1 MDQRVC
7 QMDENNKILI
17 EVRVAAGL
25 GNPLNKW
32 ENNRMESLNL
42 AIKEQIYNNAAKEKV
57 FGQQLEEVV
66 KGIYRMG
73 KYYLVEELAS

>member
-1 MDQRVC
+1 MDG
-7 QMDENNKILI
+7 NNKILI
-17 EVRVAAGL
+17 EVRVAAEL

-42 AIKEQIYNNAAKEKV
+42 AIKEQIYNNAAKKKV

>member
-1 MDQRVC
+1 MDG
-7 QMDENNKILI
+7 NNKILI
-17 EVRVAAGL
+17 EVRVAVGL

-66 KGIYRMG
+66 KGLYRRG

>member
-1 MDQRVC
+1 MDG
-7 QMDENNKILI
+7 NNKILI
-17 EVRVAAGL
+17 EVRVAVGL

>member
-1 MDQRVC
+1 MDG
-7 QMDENNKILI
+7 NNKILI
-17 EVRVAAGL
+17 EVRVVAGL